1 MPRLPNPTY
10 NPSTMNDDDDIT
22 TFPILT
28 PRQQGVLIDLI
39 ESVLDCLD
47 EAFQRHKAGIYD
59 LGDTISGASEAL
71 TDFLLEI
78 DSFRD
83 RDSLPLGDF
92 MAACVISI
100 AQAPGPHHD
109 KEAETLI
116 PACFTP
122 RYRAIVLENE
132 AALMTIAEEVVQLYK
147 HDEADP
153 PDIVPFTVDRFC
165 EHLTA
170 KGVKV
175 SQAFRRAVTDYVLL
189 GTLYHLF
196 LNR

>member
-1 MPRLPNPTY
+1 
-10 NPSTMNDDDDIT
+10 
-22 TFPILT
+22 
-28 PRQQGVLIDLI
+28 
-39 ESVLDCLD
+39 
-47 EAFQRHKAGIYD
+47 
-59 LGDTISGASEAL
+59 
-71 TDFLLEI
+71 
-78 DSFRD
+78 
-83 RDSLPLGDF
+83 

-109 KEAETLI
+109 EESVPLI

-122 RYRAIVLENE
+122 RYRAVVIENE
-132 AALMTIAEEVVQLYK
+132 AALMTIAEEVMQLYK
-147 HDEADP
+147 RDEADP

-165 EHLTA
+165 DHLTA

-196 LNR
+196 LNK